1 MAFLIPSDLFLLLL
15 VKKLTVTGIIEY
27 THGVISANNPPAKA
41 VKNIQIKDLVATEP
55 PVSVAFN

>member
-27 THGVISANNPPAKA
+27 THGVINANKPPAKA
-41 VKNIQIKDLVATEP
+41 VKNIQVNDLVDTEP
-55 PVSVAFN
+55 PLSIAFN